1 MHCPNCGRPLETS
14 QTICPG
20 CGESRVAADAPDP
33 DVTLESVF
41 ETTDPAALPLAT
53 MTLEEQ
59 GIEYTVRREGSL
71 DALRYPAGAL
81 DLARSDATHEIL
93 VRREDAARARDLL
106 DDLGA
111 LAAPSGDEAAKP
123 SPTVVDLETGF
134 TIGAITSEQAQFLID
149 TLEESTPDKPR
160 YYIDAST
167 IEMLENSGGDPEM
180 ISLLKRALGTRD
192 GMEIGF

>member
-1 MHCPNCGRPLETS
+1 MTQFDS
-14 QTICPG
+14 
-20 CGESRVAADAPDP
+20 PDP

-53 MTLEEQ
+53 MALEEQ
-59 GIEYTVRREGSL
+59 GIEYTVRREGTL

-81 DLARSDATHEIL
+81 DLARSDASHEIL

-106 DDLGA
+106 ADLGT
-111 LAAPSGDEAAKP
+111 LAAPAPDEAGKP
-123 SPTVVDLETGF
+123 SPTVVDLGTGF
-134 TIGAITSEQAQFLID
+134 TLGSITPQQAQFLID
-149 TLEESTPDKPR
+149 ALEESTPDKAR

-180 ISLLKRALGTRD
+180 ITLLKRALGTRD
-192 GMEIGF
+192 GMEIRF

>member
-1 MHCPNCGRPLETS
+1 MTD
-14 QTICPG
+14 T
-20 CGESRVAADAPDP
+20 PDP

-71 DALRYPAGAL
+71 DALRYPAGDF

-106 DDLGA
+106 ADLSGV
-111 LAAPSGDEAAKP
+111 AAPPVEPPAAP
-123 SPTVVDLETGF
+123 PATIVDLDTGF
-134 TIGAITSEQAQFLID
+134 TLGSITPQQAQFLID
-149 TLEESTPDKPR
+149 TLEEATPDKAR
-160 YYIDAST
+160 YYIDAPT
-167 IEMLENSGGDPEM
+167 IEMLEHSGGDPEM
-180 ISLLKRALGTRD
+180 IALLRRALGTRD
-192 GMEIGF
+192 GIEIAF